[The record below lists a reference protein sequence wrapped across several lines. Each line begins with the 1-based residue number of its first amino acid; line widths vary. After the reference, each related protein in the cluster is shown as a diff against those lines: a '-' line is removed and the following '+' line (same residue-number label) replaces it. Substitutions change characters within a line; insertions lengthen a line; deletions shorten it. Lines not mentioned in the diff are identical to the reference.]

1 MLKTYKNTLK
11 KNKERSGDNFK
22 SRGNQKLLLRKRD
35 VRISVSR
42 DE

>member
-22 SRGNQKLLLRKRD
+22 SRGNQNSFSEKEML
-35 VRISVSR
+35 
-42 DE
+42 EFQ